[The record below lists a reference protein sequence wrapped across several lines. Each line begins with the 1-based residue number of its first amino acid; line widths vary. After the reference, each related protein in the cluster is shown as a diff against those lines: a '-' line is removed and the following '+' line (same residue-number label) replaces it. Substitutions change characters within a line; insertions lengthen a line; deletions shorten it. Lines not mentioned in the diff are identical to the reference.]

1 MYILIFNRQNKKA
14 GGDRAPRG
22 RKDERAVDHAPKKL
36 QNYLETSGDHTRK
49 RNGTAALTFGLS
61 VTLSGPVFGP
71 KVAVLLCGRKV
82 QVEALVS
89 DWALFLATVAQWR
102 RN

>member
-1 MYILIFNRQNKKA
+1 MYVLIFIRQKKKA
-14 GGDRAPRG
+14 GGDHAPKG
-22 RKDERAVDHAPKKL
+22 RKDERAVDHAPSEL
-36 QNYLETSGDHTRK
+36 RDYLETSGDHTRM

-61 VTLSGPVFGP
+61 LALSGPVFGP

-89 DWALFLATVAQWR
+89 DWALFRPT
-102 RN
+102 